1 MLYKL
6 RNKLITNMVLTCT
19 SIPHYLS
26 ALPVISNISK
36 EQSDSI
42 IKPTEQTTSYP
53 QHALLVEQINHAT
66 IWGSPIQLQYVTLTF

>member
-1 MLYKL
+1 
-6 RNKLITNMVLTCT
+6 MVLTCT

-66 IWGSPIQLQYVTLTF
+66 I